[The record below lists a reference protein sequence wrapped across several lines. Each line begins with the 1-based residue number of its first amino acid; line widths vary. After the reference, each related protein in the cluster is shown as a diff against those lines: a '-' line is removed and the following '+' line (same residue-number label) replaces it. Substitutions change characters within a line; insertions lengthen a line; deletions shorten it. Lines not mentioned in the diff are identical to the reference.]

1 MEYRLLL
8 RRTLNTAWAL
18 VIRFSQQPTRAV
30 QCNSLVEQEIPMPVL
45 DEIERNH
52 EEMVSW
58 RRDLHA
64 HPELGFAERRTS
76 TFIQERLRFF
86 GVDAVHSFNDTGVV
100 AVIHGRDG
108 DQAIGLRADID
119 ALPIAEQSRLPYA
132 STNPGVMHA
141 CGHDGHTTMLLGAA
155 RYLASSRKF
164 RGTAYLIFQPAEEIG
179 GAKKVVDGGL
189 FDRFPM
195 RLVFGMHNFPMMPQG
210 EFYWRNGPIMAAAN
224 FFEITIVGRGAHA
237 AQPHFG
243 IDPIVAGS
251 ALVNALQTIVSRTL
265 DPFRSGVVTIGSF
278 QAGVAANA
286 IPGEAVLK
294 GTARWLDTATGE
306 TIERRIRQLA
316 DSIGQAY
323 GATVDVAMHLVAPA
337 TINDEAATTLA
348 RKAAASVAGAE
359 HVVELAEPVMGAE
372 DFAYMLEAKQG
383 AYIMLGTR
391 RSGKDNPMLHHPAFD
406 FNDAVL
412 STGAAYWATL
422 VEQELALA

>member
-1 MEYRLLL
+1 
-8 RRTLNTAWAL
+8 
-18 VIRFSQQPTRAV
+18 
-30 QCNSLVEQEIPMPVL
+30 MPVL

-64 HPELGFAERRTS
+64 HPELGFAETRTS
-76 TFIQERLRFF
+76 TVIQERLRSF
-86 GVDAVHSFNDTGVV
+86 GVDALHNFNGTGVV

-108 DQAIGLRADID
+108 DDAIGLRADID
-119 ALPIAEQSRLPYA
+119 ALPIAEQSGVPYA
-132 STNPGVMHA
+132 STSPGVMHA

-179 GAKKVVDGGL
+179 GAKQVVDDGL

-195 RLVFGMHNFPMMPQG
+195 RHVFGMHNFPTMPQG
-210 EFYWRNGPIMAAAN
+210 EFHWRNGPIMAAAN

-243 IDPIVAGS
+243 IDPIVAGC
-251 ALVNALQTIVSRTL
+251 ALVNGLQTIVSRML

-278 QAGVAANA
+278 QAGAAANA
-286 IPGEAVLK
+286 IPREAVLK
-294 GTARWLDTATGE
+294 GTARWLDAATGE
-306 TIERRIRQLA
+306 TIERGIRRLA
-316 DSIGQAY
+316 ESIAQAY
-323 GATVDVAMHLVAPA
+323 GTSVEVEMHMVAPT
-337 TINDEAATTLA
+337 TINDAKAMALA
-348 RKAAASVAGAE
+348 REAAASVAGAKQ
-359 HVVELAEPVMGAE
+359 VVEMVEPVMGAE

-383 AYIMLGTR
+383 AYIMLGSKR
-391 RSGKDNPMLHHPAFD
+391 PGEHNPMLHHPAFD

-422 VEQELALA
+422 VEQQLALS